1 MTFVQG
7 SGIARGVGRRAGSR
21 SWWTPRWVRRQRE
34 DHELARWATELGW
47 QWADAVDNAQLS
59 RHSVT
64 AGRIPLTVAP
74 QVHSVDLGPPVT
86 LLVEMLPGQVV
97 DDFQGKA
104 QRIAGAMGVPQ
115 VHVELYDPGWIK
127 VVLLEDDPSHTDV
140 PLPA

>member
-1 MTFVQG
+1 VQ
-7 SGIARGVGRRAGSR
+7 
-21 SWWTPRWVRRQRE
+21 RQRE
-34 DHELARWATELGW
+34 DHELARWATELSW
-47 QWADAVDNAQLS
+47 QWADAVDHAQLA

-74 QVHSVDLGPPVT
+74 QLHSVDLGPPVT

-104 QRIAGAMGVPQ
+104 ERIAGAMGVPM